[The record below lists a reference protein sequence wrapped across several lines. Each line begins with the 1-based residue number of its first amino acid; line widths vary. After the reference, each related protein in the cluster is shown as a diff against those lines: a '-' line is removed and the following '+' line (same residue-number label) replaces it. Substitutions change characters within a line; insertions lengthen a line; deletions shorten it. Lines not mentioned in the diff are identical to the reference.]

1 LLREAGVPVSEGRLA
16 TTPDEAREIAAQLG
30 RPVVVKAQILVT
42 KRASLGG
49 IQFASDPE
57 EAAQAAGR
65 MLGAVMGGISVEKVL
80 VEARQDVKREY
91 FASIFVDDTHQGPV
105 LLCSLAGGTGIE
117 ELARTQPGKVVILP
131 IDQREGLHEFQARN
145 VLIDIGVPSAE
156 LAGLAEILVK
166 LYKVA
171 RKYEARSAEINPL
184 ALLADGRFLALDARV
199 AVDDNAIYRHPE
211 LGIEVA
217 REFSHPATNL
227 EKTAYLVE
235 SKDYRG
241 TFYFTQLRVD
251 ESGDGIW
258 VGFHGAGGGGAM
270 MAMDALSRGGLNAA
284 DFCDTSG
291 NPPASKVYRAA
302 RIILSQPGI
311 QGYFFAGSGVASQE
325 QYHLARGLV
334 KAFKEV
340 GLSVPAVLR
349 FGGNSEDLAVEIVNQ
364 HAHQWPGPTE
374 SYTRIAGVD
383 ACAARMKEMIGAAQ
397 PGEATTKAAAA
408 RATGAPFYRF
418 ATLTGAVVIDHGL
431 CQDCTSKSCV
441 AACPASL
448 LKVYGGLPVLVADA
462 EAVAKGKCVEC
473 LACELACDL
482 HGKGALVLD
491 LPLPQVK
498 QAASANPASP
508 VSPAKG

>member
-1 LLREAGVPVSEGRLA
+1 N
-16 TTPDEAREIAAQLG
+16 
-30 RPVVVKAQILVT
+30 
-42 KRASLGG
+42 
-49 IQFASDPE
+49 
-57 EAAQAAGR
+57 
-65 MLGAVMGGISVEKVL
+65 AV
-80 VEARQDVKREY
+80 
-91 FASIFVDDTHQGPV
+91 
-105 LLCSLAGGTGIE
+105 
-117 ELARTQPGKVVILP
+117 
-131 IDQREGLHEFQARN
+131 
-145 VLIDIGVPSAE
+145 
-156 LAGLAEILVK
+156 
-166 LYKVA
+166 
-171 RKYEARSAEINPL
+171 
-184 ALLADGRFLALDARV
+184 
-199 AVDDNAIYRHPE
+199 YRHPE

-251 ESGDGIW
+251 ESDDGIW

-340 GLSVPAVLR
+340 GLSAPAVLR

-374 SYTRIAGVD
+374 SYTGKAGVD
-383 ACAARMKEMIGAAQ
+383 ACAARMKEMIDAHEPVAATRE
-397 PGEATTKAAAA
+397 PVPAKAAV
-408 RATGAPFYRF
+408 GPSYHF
-418 ATLTGAVVIDHGL
+418 ATLTGAVVIDHGR
-431 CQDCTSKSCV
+431 CGDCADKPCV

-448 LKVYGGLPVLVADA
+448 LKLKDGLPVLAADA

-482 HGKGALVLD
+482 HGQGALVLD
-491 LPLPQVK
+491 LPLPQAR
-498 QAASANPASP
+498 QAAPANQTNLANL
-508 VSPAKG
+508 AQG